1 MFAISRA
8 GQRVA
13 CAVVLAFGLSMTP
26 LAGAAAQ
33 APMAAPGL
41 ADDHQVLPRPRLPF
55 RRAMTGTQP

>member
-13 CAVVLAFGLSMTP
+13 RAVVLAFVLSMTP

-33 APMAAPGL
+33 APMAAPALPTIIKFFRARGYRFV
-41 ADDHQVLPRPRLPF
+41 VL
-55 RRAMTGTQP
+55 